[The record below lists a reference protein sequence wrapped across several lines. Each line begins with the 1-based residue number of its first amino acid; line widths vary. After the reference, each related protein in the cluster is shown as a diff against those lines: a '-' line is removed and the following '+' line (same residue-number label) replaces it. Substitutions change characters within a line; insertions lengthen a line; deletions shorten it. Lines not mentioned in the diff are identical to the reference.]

1 MSHPPSGDAAGA
13 ATLDCT
19 HRNKV
24 TLSIKTVSTA
34 VEDSVQPGNRLT
46 ARRISGDSYQTGRR
60 DNPFDYSR
68 LNRDWRQWESV

>member
-1 MSHPPSGDAAGA
+1 
-13 ATLDCT
+13 
-19 HRNKV
+19 
-24 TLSIKTVSTA
+24 LSIKTVSTA

-46 ARRISGDSYQTGRR
+46 ARRISGDSYQSGWR